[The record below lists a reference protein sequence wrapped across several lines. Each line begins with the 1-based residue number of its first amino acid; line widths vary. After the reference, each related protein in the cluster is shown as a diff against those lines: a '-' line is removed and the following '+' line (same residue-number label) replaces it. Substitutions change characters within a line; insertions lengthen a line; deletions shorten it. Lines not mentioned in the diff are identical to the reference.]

1 MREQNTDRQT
11 FITQYRR
18 ESYWAIPLLS
28 FGALVMALVPLMMPT
43 TALAALGAALLTALF
58 VIGVASALKVLRSDD
73 AAVLRDAAQRR
84 LGIYALIALGM
95 GLFGLGTDTGAQ
107 WILWAAVV
115 LNAAQ
120 VNGQRVAQAQALMDA
135 DLAEVSLA
143 AS

>member
-28 FGALVMALVPLMMPT
+28 FGALVMTLVPLMMPT

-95 GLFGLGTDTGAQ
+95 GLFTGT
-107 WILWAAVV
+107 WILWTAVV
-115 LNAAQ
+115 LFAAQ
-120 VNGQRVAQAQALMDA
+120 ANGQRVAQAQALMDA